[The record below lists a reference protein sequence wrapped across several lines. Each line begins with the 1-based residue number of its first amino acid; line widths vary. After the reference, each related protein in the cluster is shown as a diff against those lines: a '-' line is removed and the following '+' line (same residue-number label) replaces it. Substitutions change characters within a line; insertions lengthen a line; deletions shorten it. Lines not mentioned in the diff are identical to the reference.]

1 MISLMNDFSTV
12 VTKIKP
18 SIVLVLI
25 VDENNRTKSKG
36 SGFVYH
42 RPGIVVTCNHVVS
55 NTGGGAV
62 LTKFFDDREAKPA
75 KVLLRDEEHD
85 LALLQVVDDV
95 HQPLVQAKVESIS
108 EGMTVIYSGYPLDL
122 FSLTTHQG
130 ILAAIIKDAAGITN
144 YLVDGTV
151 NGGNSGC
158 PLMNHDGDVIGV
170 INAKRREQSNLL
182 ATVERM
188 PYGAA
193 SVWGVD
199 TISIYRAIIDNL
211 QLGIGYAVP
220 CVYIPYHSE
229 PEIKTDVLTEQKTT

>member
-1 MISLMNDFSTV
+1 MITLMNDYSTV
-12 VTKIKP
+12 VAKIKP

-62 LTKFFDDREAKPA
+62 LVKFPDESEQKTA
-75 KVLLRDEEHD
+75 KVVLRDEEHD
-85 LALLQVVDDV
+85 LALLQVADDT
-95 HQPLVQAKVESIS
+95 HLPLVQSKIESIS
-108 EGMTVIYSGYPLDL
+108 EGMSVIYSGYPLDL
-122 FSLTTHQG
+122 SSLTTHQG

-158 PLMNHDGDVIGV
+158 PLMNADGDVIGV

-182 ATVERM
+182 AMVERM
-188 PYGAA
+188 PNGAA

-199 TISIYRAIIDNL
+199 TISIY
-211 QLGIGYAVP
+211 
-220 CVYIPYHSE
+220 IPSHSE
-229 PEIKTDVLTEQKTT
+229 PEIKVDALTERKTI

>member
-1 MISLMNDFSTV
+1 MNGFSSV
-12 VTKIKP
+12 VAKIKP
-18 SIVLVLI
+18 SVVLVLI
-25 VDENNRTKSKG
+25 VDESNRTKSKG
-36 SGFVYH
+36 SGFVFH
-42 RPGIVVTCNHVVS
+42 RPGIIVTCNHVVS
-55 NTGGGAV
+55 NTGGGAALV
-62 LTKFFDDREAKPA
+62 KFSDEQDPKPA
-75 KVLLRDEEHD
+75 KILLRDEEHD
-85 LALLQVVDDV
+85 LALLQVTDDS
-95 HQPLVQAKVESIS
+95 HMPLMQASAENIS
-108 EGMTVIYSGYPLDL
+108 EGMTVIYSGFPLDL

-158 PLMNHDGDVIGV
+158 PLMNSDGNVIGV

-182 ATVERM
+182 TMVERM
-188 PYGAA
+188 PNGAS

-220 CVYIPYHSE
+220 CAYIPSHSE
-229 PEIKTDVLTEQKTT
+229 PEIKVEALIRKENI